1 LHPAHNGPIA
11 DPESLYLLRKALIN
25 IQNGTIN
32 GNAISGGRIEYYFEE
47 FSLIMK

>member
-1 LHPAHNGPIA
+1 MTEYP
-11 DPESLYLLRKALIN
+11 DPKSLYLLRNALMN

-32 GNAISGGRIEYYFEE
+32 GDAISGGRIEYYFEG

>member
-32 GNAISGGRIEYYFEE
+32 GNAISGGRIEYIFNG
-47 FSLIMK
+47 FSLIVK